1 MAYEEGDA
9 KVYNAAKEI
18 AHHVTLEIIIRH
30 QNALKQ
36 ARTGEIEGTPR
47 DKIKDNDLRVNQVR
61 ALSLVIAAQREM
73 VTHSRPVIR
82 HNSFFKWGKKF
93 KEEDEIKENPFA
105 EFECDYNELM
115 ECLSF
120 LTFCNDEIL
129 KADRTERTSDDF
141 LVKRSS
147 NEGEVFELTSNFYGM
162 LEDLEN
168 FYEKIYGLMITN
180 KIVSAGIEEDA
191 EFTYE
196 EQEAEMKRRIVE
208 A

>member
-1 MAYEEGDA
+1 
-9 KVYNAAKEI
+9 
-18 AHHVTLEIIIRH
+18 
-30 QNALKQ
+30 
-36 ARTGEIEGTPR
+36 
-47 DKIKDNDLRVNQVR
+47 
-61 ALSLVIAAQREM
+61 
-73 VTHSRPVIR
+73 
-82 HNSFFKWGKKF
+82 
-93 KEEDEIKENPFA
+93 
-105 EFECDYNELM
+105 M